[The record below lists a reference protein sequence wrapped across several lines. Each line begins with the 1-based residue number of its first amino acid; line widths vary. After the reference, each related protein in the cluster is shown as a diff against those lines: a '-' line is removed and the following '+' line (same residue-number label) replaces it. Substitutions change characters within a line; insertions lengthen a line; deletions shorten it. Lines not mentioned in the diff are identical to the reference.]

1 MGSMISQRWR
11 SAWIAVIVVAAV
23 WTGAVTGF
31 RWFKNS
37 RMTAERVRTFVESH
51 DLAKLS
57 PEERQQALREL
68 ATRLNALSY
77 AERQKVRMERSAF
90 SWFEQMTE
98 DEQAWFVEETMPTG
112 FKQML
117 SAFEELPEDKRKRTV
132 DDALRGLR
140 EARVRAAVEES
151 GAPGLDTNAPP
162 ISGELEARVRAIGLR
177 TFYSQSSAQTKAEL
191 APLLE
196 EIQRNMESG
205 RVFRRRR

>member
-1 MGSMISQRWR
+1 MGAMISQRWR

-77 AERQKVRMERSAF
+77 EERQKVRMERSAF

-98 DEQAWFVEETMPTG
+98 EEQAWFVEETMPTG

-140 EARVRAAVEES
+140 EARVRASVEES
-151 GAPGLDTNAPP
+151 GAPGFDTNAPP
-162 ISGELEARVRAIGLR
+162 ISRELEARVRAIGLQ

>member
-1 MGSMISQRWR
+1 MGAMISQRWR

-77 AERQKVRMERSAF
+77 EERQKVRMDRGAF

-98 DEQAWFVEETMPTG
+98 EEQAWFVEETMPTG

-151 GAPGLDTNAPP
+151 GAPGFDTNAPP
-162 ISGELEARVRAIGLR
+162 ISRELEARVRAIGLR